1 MEKDAT
7 GRVIALDQAPSEA
20 QMPASLLRKPRMV
33 TLFKARLS
41 GLLLAGLVGLS
52 CAKKQPPPPP
62 TLTVEVAPVVQRDV
76 PIVKEWIGSLEGY
89 VNADIRPQVTGYVL
103 RQVYKEGTF
112 VGRGEVLF
120 EIDPRQF
127 QAALNQAK
135 GFLAQNEASLGK
147 AKLDVARF
155 TPLVAQR
162 AVSQQELDNAVAAQQ
177 AAQAN
182 VDSARAQLEQ
192 TQLNLGWTKVTSPV
206 DGIAG
211 IAKSQVGDLVNG
223 QTTMT
228 TVSVVDPIKVFF
240 NPSEQE
246 YMDWAQKRGPVDA
259 VRSTPPQDKGLLSL
273 TLSDGTVYSQRGDP
287 ILANRNVDVKTGTI
301 QVEGVFPNPKHLL
314 RPGQYAK
321 VHAATDIKKGAL
333 LVPQRAVSELQ
344 GFFQVSVVGPDNK
357 VENRTVQTGERFGSL
372 WIIEKGLNP
381 GERVVVEGLQKVKPG
396 MVVNPKPAAEP
407 TPTTSGK

>member
-1 MEKDAT
+1 MLASFVREPRHVEFLTMKLP
-7 GRVIALDQAPSEA
+7 RV
-20 QMPASLLRKPRMV
+20 
-33 TLFKARLS
+33 
-41 GLLLAGLVGLS
+41 LLAGLVCLS
-52 CAKKQPPPPP
+52 CGKKPAPPPPP
-62 TLTVEVAPVVQRDV
+62 PPAVEVATVIQKDV
-76 PIVKEWIGSLEGY
+76 PITKEWIGSLDGY

-103 RQVYKEGTF
+103 RQVYKEGSF
-112 VGRGEVLF
+112 VRRKDALF

-127 QAALNQAK
+127 QAALDQAK
-135 GFLAQNEASLGK
+135 GFLAQNAAALGK

-155 TPLVAQR
+155 TPLVVQR
-162 AVSQQELDNAVAAQQ
+162 AVSQQELDNAVAAER

-182 VDSARAQLEQ
+182 VDSARAAVDQA
-192 TQLNLGWTKVTSPV
+192 QLNVGWTRVTSPI

-246 YMDWAQKRGPVDA
+246 YMAWALKRGPVDA
-259 VRSTPPQDKGLLSL
+259 IRSVPPQDKGMLSL
-273 TLSDGTVYSQRGDP
+273 VLSDGTAYPQRGDP
-287 ILANRNVDVKTGTI
+287 VLANRNVDIKTGTI

-321 VHAATDIKKGAL
+321 VRAATDVKAGAI

-344 GFFQVSVVGPDNK
+344 GLFQVAVVGPGDK
-357 VENRTVQTGERFGSL
+357 IEIRPVTTGDRIGSL
-372 WIIEKGLNP
+372 WIIEKGLSP
-381 GERVVVEGLQKVKPG
+381 GDRVVVEGIQKVKPD

-407 TPTTSGK
+407 ATPTTPTAPGK

>member
-1 MEKDAT
+1 
-7 GRVIALDQAPSEA
+7 
-20 QMPASLLRKPRMV
+20 MPASLAREPRTV
-33 TLFKARLS
+33 NFSTIKLS
-41 GLLLAGLVGLS
+41 RLLLAGLVCLS
-52 CAKKQPPPPP
+52 CGKKQAPAPPP
-62 TLTVEVAPVVQRDV
+62 LAVEVATVIQKDL
-76 PIVKEWIGSLEGY
+76 PITKEWIGSLDGY

-103 RQVYKEGTF
+103 RQVYREGTF
-112 VGRGEVLF
+112 VGRGDVLF

-127 QAALNQAK
+127 QAALDQAK
-135 GFLAQNEASLGK
+135 GFLAQNEAALGK

-155 TPLVAQR
+155 KPLAAER
-162 AVSQQELDNAVAAQQ
+162 AISQQELDNAVAAERQ
-177 AAQAN
+177 AQAN
-182 VDSARAQLEQ
+182 VDSARAAVEQ
-192 TQLNLGWTKVTSPV
+192 SQLNLGWTKVMSPI

-211 IAKSQVGDLVNG
+211 IAKSQVGELVNG

-259 VRSTPPQDKGLLSL
+259 VRSTPPQDRGLLSL
-273 TLSDGTVYSQRGDP
+273 TLSDGTAYPLRGDP
-287 ILANRNVDVKTGTI
+287 VIANRNVDVKTGTI

-344 GFFQVSVVGPDNK
+344 GFFQVAVVGPGDK
-357 VENRTVQTGERFGSL
+357 IDIRPVQTGERFGSL
-372 WIIEKGLNP
+372 WIIEKGLSA
-381 GERVVVEGLQKVKPG
+381 GERVVVEGIQKVKPG

-407 TPTTSGK
+407 ATPATPTAPGK

>member
-1 MEKDAT
+1 MLSCLARE
-7 GRVIALDQAPSEA
+7 
-20 QMPASLLRKPRMV
+20 LRKVAFLTVKLSR
-33 TLFKARLS
+33 LFFA
-41 GLLLAGLVGLS
+41 ALVCLS
-52 CAKKQPPPPP
+52 CGKKPAPPPAAPP
-62 TLTVEVAPVVQRDV
+62 AVEVATVIQKDV
-76 PIVKEWIGSLEGY
+76 PITKEWIGSLDGY

-103 RQVYKEGTF
+103 RQVYKEGSF
-112 VGRGEVLF
+112 VRSGDVLF

-135 GFLAQNEASLGK
+135 GILAQTEAALGK

-162 AVSQQELDNAVAAQQ
+162 AVSQQELDNAVAAERQ
-177 AAQAN
+177 AQAN
-182 VDSARAQLEQ
+182 VDSARAAVEQ
-192 TQLNLGWTKVTSPV
+192 AQLNLDWSRVRSPI

-246 YMDWAQKRGPVDA
+246 YMAWALKRGPVDA
-259 VRSTPPQDKGLLSL
+259 VRSTPPQDKGMLSL
-273 TLSDGTVYSQRGDP
+273 ILSDGSAYPDRGDP

-321 VHAATDIKKGAL
+321 VRAATDVKKGAI

-344 GFFQVSVVGPDNK
+344 GLFQVAVVGPGDK
-357 VENRTVQTGERFGSL
+357 VEMRPVQTGDRIGTL
-372 WIIEKGLNP
+372 WIIEKGLGP
-381 GERVVVEGLQKVKPG
+381 GDRIVVEGIQKVKPG
-396 MVVNPKPAAEP
+396 IVVNPKPVAEP
-407 TPTTSGK
+407 ATPAAPTAPGK

>member
-1 MEKDAT
+1 MA
-7 GRVIALDQAPSEA
+7 I
-20 QMPASLLRKPRMV
+20 
-33 TLFKARLS
+33 RLS
-41 GLLLAGLVGLS
+41 RLFLAALICLS
-52 CAKKQPPPPP
+52 CAKKQAPAPPP
-62 TLTVEVAPVVQRDV
+62 LAVEVVTVVQKDV
-76 PIVKEWIGSLEGY
+76 PVTKEWIGSLEGY

-103 RQVYKEGTF
+103 KLVYKEGTF
-112 VGRGEVLF
+112 VHRGDVLF

-135 GFLAQNEASLGK
+135 GFLAQNEAALSK

-162 AVSQQELDNAVAAQQ
+162 AVSQQELDNALAAER

-182 VDSARAQLEQ
+182 VDSARAQVEQ
-192 TQLNLGWTKVTSPV
+192 AQLNLGWTNVTSPV

-246 YMDWAQKRGPVDA
+246 YMDWAQRRGPVDA
-259 VRSTPPQDKGLLSL
+259 VLSVPAQDKGMLSL
-273 TLSDGTVYSQRGDP
+273 TLSDGTVYPQRGDP
-287 ILANRNVDVKTGTI
+287 VLANRNVDVKTGTI

-321 VHAATDIKKGAL
+321 VHAATDIRKGAL

-344 GFFQVSVVGPDNK
+344 GFFQVAVVGPDNK
-357 VENRTVQTGERFGSL
+357 VDIRPVQTGERFGSL
-372 WIIEKGLNP
+372 WIIEKGLSA
-381 GERVVVEGLQKVKPG
+381 GERVIVEGVQKVKPG
-396 MVVNPKPAAEP
+396 VVVNPKPAAEP
-407 TPTTSGK
+407 ATTPTAAGK

>member
-1 MEKDAT
+1 MA
-7 GRVIALDQAPSEA
+7 I
-20 QMPASLLRKPRMV
+20 
-33 TLFKARLS
+33 RLS
-41 GLLLAGLVGLS
+41 RLFLAVLVCLS
-52 CAKKQPPPPP
+52 CAKKQAPAPPP
-62 TLTVEVAPVVQRDV
+62 LSVEFATVVQKDV
-76 PIVKEWIGSLEGY
+76 PITKEWIGSLEGY

-103 RQVYKEGTF
+103 RLVYKEGTF
-112 VGRGEVLF
+112 VHRGDVLF

-135 GFLAQNEASLGK
+135 GFLAQNEAALSK

-162 AVSQQELDNAVAAQQ
+162 AVSQQELDNALAAER

-182 VDSARAQLEQ
+182 VDSARAQVEQ
-192 TQLNLGWTKVTSPV
+192 AQLNLGWTNVTSPV

-259 VRSTPPQDKGLLSL
+259 VLSVPPQDKGMLSL
-273 TLSDGTVYSQRGDP
+273 TLSDGTVYPQRGDP
-287 ILANRNVDVKTGTI
+287 VLANRNVDVKTGTI

-344 GFFQVSVVGPDNK
+344 GFFQVAVVGPDNR
-357 VENRTVQTGERFGSL
+357 VDIRPVQTGERFGSL
-372 WIIEKGLNP
+372 WIIEKGLSA
-381 GERVVVEGLQKVKPG
+381 GERVVVEGVQKVKPG

-407 TPTTSGK
+407 ATTATPAVPGK

>member
-1 MEKDAT
+1 MQEHEGRAPQRLPPGRLLTLKRPVLT
-7 GRVIALDQAPSEA
+7 GAAI
-20 QMPASLLRKPRMV
+20 
-33 TLFKARLS
+33 RLS
-41 GLLLAGLVGLS
+41 RLFLAGLVCLS
-52 CAKKQPPPPP
+52 CAKKQAPAPPP
-62 TLTVEVAPVVQRDV
+62 LSVEFATVVQKDV
-76 PIVKEWIGSLEGY
+76 PITKEWIGSLEGY

-112 VGRGEVLF
+112 VSRGEVLF

-135 GFLAQNEASLGK
+135 GFLAQNEAALGK

-182 VDSARAQLEQ
+182 VNSARAQVEQ
-192 TQLNLGWTKVTSPV
+192 AQLNLGWTKVTSPV

-273 TLSDGTVYSQRGDP
+273 TLSDGTAYPLRGDP
-287 ILANRNVDVKTGTI
+287 VIANRNVDVKTGTI

-321 VHAATDIKKGAL
+321 VRAATDIKKGAL

-344 GFFQVSVVGPDNK
+344 GFFQVAVVGPGDK
-357 VENRTVQTGERFGSL
+357 IDIRPVQTGERFGSL
-372 WIIEKGLNP
+372 WIIEKGLSA
-381 GERVVVEGLQKVKPG
+381 GERVVVAGIQKVKPG

-407 TPTTSGK
+407 AAPATPTATGK

>member
-1 MEKDAT
+1 MA
-7 GRVIALDQAPSEA
+7 I
-20 QMPASLLRKPRMV
+20 
-33 TLFKARLS
+33 RLS
-41 GLLLAGLVGLS
+41 KLFLAVLLCLS
-52 CAKKQPPPPP
+52 CAKKQAPAPPP
-62 TLTVEVAPVVQRDV
+62 LTVEVATVVQKDV

-89 VNADIRPQVTGYVL
+89 VNADIRPQVTGYLL

-112 VGRGEVLF
+112 VDRGGVLF

-135 GFLAQNEASLGK
+135 GFLAQNEAALGK

-162 AVSQQELDNAVAAQQ
+162 AVSQQELDNALAAQQ

-192 TQLNLGWTKVTSPV
+192 AQLNLGWTKVTSPV

-273 TLSDGTVYSQRGDP
+273 TLSDGTAYPLRGDP
-287 ILANRNVDVKTGTI
+287 VIANRNVDVKTGTI

-321 VHAATDIKKGAL
+321 VRAATDIKKGAL
-333 LVPQRAVSELQ
+333 LVPQRAVTELQ
-344 GFFQVSVVGPDNK
+344 GFFQVAVVGQGDKIDIRP
-357 VENRTVQTGERFGSL
+357 VQTGERSGSL
-372 WIIEKGLNP
+372 WIIEKGLSA

-396 MVVNPKPAAEP
+396 MVVSPKPAAEP
-407 TPTTSGK
+407 ATSATPTASGK

>member
-1 MEKDAT
+1 
-7 GRVIALDQAPSEA
+7 
-20 QMPASLLRKPRMV
+20 MPASLIRQPRK
-33 TLFKARLS
+33 A
-41 GLLLAGLVGLS
+41 GLLTRVSALFLAGLVSLS
-52 CAKKQPPPPP
+52 CAKKQAPASPP
-62 TLTVEVAPVVQRDV
+62 LAVEVATVIQKDV
-76 PIVKEWIGSLEGY
+76 PIIREWIGSLEGY

-112 VGRGEVLF
+112 VRRGDVLF

-127 QAALNQAK
+127 QAALGQAK
-135 GFLAQNEASLGK
+135 GVLAQTEAALSK
-147 AKLDVARF
+147 ARLDVARF

-162 AVSQQELDNAVAAQQ
+162 AVSQQELDNAVAAEHQ
-177 AAQAN
+177 AQAN
-182 VDSARAQLEQ
+182 VDSARAAVEQ
-192 TQLNLGWTKVTSPV
+192 AQLNLTWTRVTSPI

-228 TVSVVDPIKVFF
+228 TASVVDPIKVYF

-246 YMDWAQKRGPVDA
+246 YMAWAQKRGPVDA
-259 VRSTPPQDKGLLSL
+259 VRSTPPQDKGMLAL
-273 TLSDGTVYSQRGDP
+273 TLSDGTAYPQRGDP
-287 ILANRNVDVKTGTI
+287 VVANRNVDVKTGTI

-321 VHAATDIKKGAL
+321 VRAAMDIKKGAL

-344 GFFQVSVVGPDNK
+344 GLYQVAVVGPDNK
-357 VENRTVQTGERFGSL
+357 VEIRPVQTGDRIGSL
-372 WIIEKGLNP
+372 WIIEKGLSP
-381 GERVVVEGLQKVKPG
+381 GERVIVEGIQKVKPG

-407 TPTTSGK
+407 ATTPGAPAASRN

>member
-1 MEKDAT
+1 M
-7 GRVIALDQAPSEA
+7 L
-20 QMPASLLRKPRMV
+20 ASLVRDPRKV
-33 TLFKARLS
+33 NF
-41 GLLLAGLVGLS
+41 LATKRSRFLLVGLVCLS
-52 CAKKQPPPPP
+52 CARKQAPAPPP
-62 TLTVEVAPVVQRDV
+62 LGVEVATVIQKDV

-103 RQVYKEGTF
+103 RQVYIEGTF
-112 VGRGEVLF
+112 LHRGDVLF

-127 QAALNQAK
+127 QAALSQAK
-135 GFLAQNEASLGK
+135 GFLAQNEAALGK

-162 AVSQQELDNAVAAQQ
+162 AVSQQELDNALASEH

-182 VDSARAQLEQ
+182 VDSANAALEQ
-192 TQLNLGWTKVTSPV
+192 AQLNLGWTKVASPIG
-206 DGIAG
+206 GIAG

-246 YMDWAQKRGPVDA
+246 YMDWAQRRGPVDE

-273 TLSDGTVYSQRGDP
+273 TLSDGTVYPLRGDP
-287 ILANRNVDVKTGTI
+287 VIANRNVDVKTGTI
-301 QVEGVFPNPKHLL
+301 QAEGVFPNPKHLL

-321 VHAATDIKKGAL
+321 VRAATDIKKGAL

-344 GFFQVSVVGPDNK
+344 GFFRVAVVGPDNK
-357 VENRTVQTGERFGSL
+357 IDIRPVQTGERFGSL
-372 WIIEKGLNP
+372 WIIEKGLSA
-381 GERVVVEGLQKVKPG
+381 GERVVVEGIQKVKPG
-396 MVVNPKPAAEP
+396 MIVNPKPAAEP
-407 TPTTSGK
+407 ATPGAPAASKN

>member
-1 MEKDAT
+1 M
-7 GRVIALDQAPSEA
+7 
-20 QMPASLLRKPRMV
+20 
-33 TLFKARLS
+33 LS
-41 GLLLAGLVGLS
+41 RFLLAVLVCLS
-52 CAKKQPPPPP
+52 CAKKQAPAPPP
-62 TLTVEVAPVVQRDV
+62 LAVEVATVIQKDV
-76 PIVKEWIGSLEGY
+76 PITKEWIGSLEGY

-112 VGRGEVLF
+112 VRRGDVLF

-127 QAALNQAK
+127 QAALDQAK
-135 GFLAQNEASLGK
+135 GFLAQNEAALGK

-162 AVSQQELDNAVAAQQ
+162 AISQQELDNAVAAERQ
-177 AAQAN
+177 AQAN
-182 VDSARAQLEQ
+182 VDSARAAVEQ
-192 TQLNLGWTKVTSPV
+192 AQLNLGWTKVMSPI

-228 TVSVVDPIKVFF
+228 TVSVVDPIKVYF

-259 VRSTPPQDKGLLSL
+259 VRSTPPQDKGMLAL
-273 TLSDGTVYSQRGDP
+273 TLSDGTAYPLRGDP
-287 ILANRNVDVKTGTI
+287 VLANRNVDVKTGTI
-301 QVEGVFPNPKHLL
+301 QVEGVFSNPKHLL

-321 VHAATDIKKGAL
+321 VRAATDVKKGAL

-344 GFFQVSVVGPDNK
+344 GLYQVAVVGPGDK
-357 VENRTVQTGERFGSL
+357 VEIRPVQTGDRIGSL
-372 WIIEKGLNP
+372 WIIEKGLSP
-381 GERVVVEGLQKVKPG
+381 GDRVVVEGIQKVKPG
-396 MVVNPKPAAEP
+396 MVVDPKPAAEP
-407 TPTTSGK
+407 ATPATPAASGK

>member
-1 MEKDAT
+1 MFSPLVRETRQFDVLTTKLAA
-7 GRVIALDQAPSEA
+7 V
-20 QMPASLLRKPRMV
+20 
-33 TLFKARLS
+33 F
-41 GLLLAGLVGLS
+41 LAGLVCLS
-52 CAKKQPPPPP
+52 CGKKPAPPPSSPP
-62 TLTVEVAPVVQRDV
+62 TVGVATVIQKDV
-76 PIVKEWIGSLEGY
+76 PITKEWIGSLDGY

-103 RQVYKEGTF
+103 RQVYKEGSF
-112 VGRGEVLF
+112 VRRKDALF

-127 QAALNQAK
+127 QAALDQAK
-135 GFLAQNEASLGK
+135 GFLAQNAAALGK

-155 TPLVAQR
+155 TPLVVQR
-162 AVSQQELDNAVAAQQ
+162 AVSQQELDNAVAAES

-182 VDSARAQLEQ
+182 VDSARAAVEQ
-192 TQLNLGWTKVTSPV
+192 AQLNLGWTRVISPI

-246 YMDWAQKRGPVDA
+246 YMAWALKRGPVDA
-259 VRSTPPQDKGLLSL
+259 LRSVPPQDKGMLSL
-273 TLSDGTVYSQRGDP
+273 VLSDGTAYPQRGDP
-287 ILANRNVDVKTGTI
+287 VLANRNVDIKTGTI

-321 VHAATDIKKGAL
+321 VRAATDVKTGAI

-344 GFFQVSVVGPDNK
+344 GLFQVAVVGPGDK
-357 VENRTVQTGERFGSL
+357 IEIRPVTTGDRIGSL
-372 WIIEKGLNP
+372 WIIEKGLSP
-381 GERVVVEGLQKVKPG
+381 GDRVVVEGIQKVKPD

-407 TPTTSGK
+407 ATATPTASSN

>member
-1 MEKDAT
+1 
-7 GRVIALDQAPSEA
+7 
-20 QMPASLLRKPRMV
+20 MPASLSRQPRKVRFW
-33 TLFKARLS
+33 TIRLS
-41 GLLLAGLVGLS
+41 SSFLAGLVCLS
-52 CAKKQPPPPP
+52 CAKKQAPAPPP
-62 TLTVEVAPVVQRDV
+62 LAVEVATVVQKDV

-103 RQVYKEGTF
+103 RQIYKEGTF
-112 VGRGEVLF
+112 VRRGDVLF

-135 GFLAQNEASLGK
+135 GFLAQNEAALGK

-155 TPLVAQR
+155 TPLVAER
-162 AVSQQELDNAVAAQQ
+162 AVSQQELDNAMASQRQ
-177 AAQAN
+177 AQAN
-182 VDSARAQLEQ
+182 VDSARAQVEQ
-192 TQLNLGWTKVTSPV
+192 AQLNLGWTKVASPI

-223 QTTMT
+223 QVTMT

-259 VRSTPPQDKGLLSL
+259 VRSTPPQDKGML
-273 TLSDGTVYSQRGDP
+273 TLILSDGTAYPERGDP

-301 QVEGVFPNPKHLL
+301 QVEGVFPNPTHLL

-321 VHAATDIKKGAL
+321 VHAATDVKKGAI

-344 GFFQVSVVGPDNK
+344 GLHQVAIVGPNNK
-357 VENRTVQTGERFGSL
+357 VEIRPVQTGDRIGSL
-372 WIIEKGLNP
+372 WIIEKGLSP
-381 GERVVVEGLQKVKPG
+381 GDRIVVEGIQKVKPD

-407 TPTTSGK
+407 ATAETPAASSN

>member
-1 MEKDAT
+1 
-7 GRVIALDQAPSEA
+7 
-20 QMPASLLRKPRMV
+20 MPAPLAHDPRKVRFSTK
-33 TLFKARLS
+33 TLSR
-41 GLLLAGLVGLS
+41 LLLAGLVCLS
-52 CAKKQPPPPP
+52 CAKKQAPAPPP
-62 TLTVEVAPVVQRDV
+62 LAVEVATVIQKDV
-76 PIVKEWIGSLEGY
+76 PITKEWIGSLDGF

-112 VGRGEVLF
+112 VRRGEVLF

-127 QAALNQAK
+127 QAALDQAK
-135 GFLAQNEASLGK
+135 GFLAQNEAVLGK

-155 TPLVAQR
+155 APLVAQR
-162 AVSQQELDNAVAAQQ
+162 AVSQQELDNAEAAERQ
-177 AAQAN
+177 AQAN
-182 VDSARAQLEQ
+182 VSSARASVEQ
-192 TQLNLGWTKVTSPV
+192 AQLNLGWTKVTSPI

-246 YMDWAQKRGPVDA
+246 YMDWAQKRGPVDE
-259 VRSTPPQDKGLLSL
+259 VRSTPPQDKGLLAL
-273 TLSDGTVYSQRGDP
+273 TLSDGTVYPERGDP
-287 ILANRNVDVKTGTI
+287 VLANRNVDVKTGTI
-301 QVEGVFPNPKHLL
+301 LVEGVFPNPKHLL

-321 VHAATDIKKGAL
+321 VHAATDIRKGAI

-344 GFFQVSVVGPDNK
+344 GFYQVAVVGPGDK
-357 VENRTVQTGERFGSL
+357 VEIRPVQTGDRIGSL

-381 GERVVVEGLQKVKPG
+381 GDRVIVEGVQKVKPD
-396 MVVNPKPAAEP
+396 MVVDPKPAAETA
-407 TPTTSGK
+407 TPTAPGK